1 MAASPEF
8 YRELLDNLLDGVY
21 FVDGERR
28 ITYWNKGAE
37 RISGYGAGEVVGS
50 RCSDEILVHVDGQ
63 GRCLCTDGCPL
74 QASLDDGEIHEAEVF
89 LHHKDGHRVPV
100 QVRVAPI
107 RDEGGRITGAVEAF
121 TDNATALAAL
131 QRVEELQAIAY
142 VDSLTG
148 VANRAFTEITLRAKV
163 EEMTRYGWPFGVI
176 FADIDRFKA
185 VNDRHGHDV
194 GDRVLTAV
202 AKTLAGNSRSFD
214 LVGRWGGEEFL
225 VLVTNVDV
233 PKLRALAERF
243 RVLVANAGVPAA
255 DGAIAVTI
263 SVGAAL
269 VRAGDDPASVVKRA
283 DAAMYESKQA
293 GRDRVTMAP

>member
-21 FVDGERR
+21 FVDAERR

-37 RISGYGAGEVVGS
+37 RISGYAAGEVIGS

-107 RDEGGRITGAVEAF
+107 RAEGGRITGAVEAF

-148 VANRAFTEITLRAKV
+148 VANRAFTEIALVVVVDVRQARHAIRASLV
-163 EEMTRYGWPFGVI
+163 FDPVALNLPAQEV
-176 FADIDRFKA
+176 AHRFRPA
-185 VNDRHGHDV
+185 
-194 GDRVLTAV
+194 AV
-202 AKTLAGNSRSFD
+202 ATLCNER
-214 LVGRWGGEEFL
+214 VEFL
-225 VLVTNVDV
+225 RQRLVD
-233 PKLRALAERF
+233 
-243 RVLVANAGVPAA
+243 
-255 DGAIAVTI
+255 
-263 SVGAAL
+263 
-269 VRAGDDPASVVKRA
+269 
-283 DAAMYESKQA
+283 
-293 GRDRVTMAP
+293 